1 MDFVETSLEN
11 KASILSNCVAQ
22 HFDLAQE
29 TIRAAVQHVKLLEMR
44 DAEQLWRAGDQQDTM
59 YFLVNGTLYGYFE
72 TVDGKVFCKEVYW
85 EQDLIFGF
93 RSLLSGVPFAYSVKS
108 LEPSTLLAMPAKAYQ
123 QLLDSFADWQRFHN
137 SVVAKYFMYKEIKE
151 EFLLLK
157 TPEQRVLHFYQEYP
171 ELVAK
176 IPQTIIASYLGITP
190 ISLSRIKKRL
200 SK

>member
-1 MDFVETSLEN
+1 MEFVDASLEN
-11 KASILSNCVAQ
+11 RISILRSCAAQ
-22 HFDLAQE
+22 HVDLAQK
-29 TIRAAVQHVKLLEMR
+29 TIAVAAEHTRLLELQ
-44 DAEQLWRAGDQQDTM
+44 DSEQLWRAGEQQDTL
-59 YFLVNGTLYGYFE
+59 YFLVTGTLYGYFE
-72 TVDGKVFCKEVYW
+72 TVDSKVFCKEVYW
-85 EQDLIFGF
+85 KQDLIFGF
-93 RSLLSGVPFAYSVKS
+93 RSLLSSVPFAYSVKS
-108 LEPSTLLAMPAKAYQ
+108 LEASKLLAMPTKAYW
-123 QLLDSFADWQRFHN
+123 QLLESHNEWQRFHN
-137 SVVAKYFMYKEIKE
+137 TVVAKYFMYKEIKE